1 MTYKK
6 NIAEFI
12 GTSFLLGTI
21 VGSGIM
27 SERLSAGIESLALLG
42 NTVATG
48 AILFVMITI
57 LAPVSGAHFNPAVSI
72 VMRLRGYINN
82 VELSTYLL
90 SQIAGSVFGTWVAH
104 FMFDVSIIQFS
115 SKIRT
120 GSPIYIAE
128 FVATFGLIFTIL
140 LGSRYS
146 PRKVPA
152 LVGLYITGAY
162 WFTSSTS
169 FANPAVTFAR
179 TLTDTFSGINFSDLP
194 FFILFQI
201 LGGVSALAVCNLIEN
216 GRK

>member
-1 MTYKK
+1 
-6 NIAEFI
+6 
-12 GTSFLLGTI
+12 
-21 VGSGIM
+21 M

-57 LAPVSGAHFNPAVSI
+57 LAPVSGAHFNPVVSL
-72 VMRLRGYINN
+72 VMRLRGNINN

-90 SQIAGSVFGTWVAH
+90 TQIAGSVFGTWIAH

-146 PRKVPA
+146 PKKVPA

>member
-6 NIAEFI
+6 SIAEFI

-42 NTVATG
+42 NTIATG

-57 LAPVSGAHFNPAVSI
+57 LAPVSGAHFNPAVSL
-72 VMRLRGYINN
+72 VMRLRGNLNN

-194 FFILFQI
+194 FFILFQV

>member
-57 LAPVSGAHFNPAVSI
+57 LAPVSGAHFNPVVSL
-72 VMRLRGYINN
+72 VMRLRGNINN

-90 SQIAGSVFGTWVAH
+90 TQIAGSVFGTWVAH
-104 FMFDVSIIQFS
+104 FMFDVSIVQFS

>member
-42 NTVATG
+42 NTIATG

>member
-42 NTVATG
+42 NTIATG

-57 LAPVSGAHFNPAVSI
+57 LAPVSGAHFNPAVSL
-72 VMRLRGYINN
+72 VMRLRGNLNN

-194 FFILFQI
+194 SFILFQV

>member
-6 NIAEFI
+6 NMAEFI

>member
-57 LAPVSGAHFNPAVSI
+57 LAPVSGAHFNPVVSL
-72 VMRLRGYINN
+72 VMRLRGNINN

-90 SQIAGSVFGTWVAH
+90 TQIAGSVFGTWISH
-104 FMFDVSIIQFS
+104 FMFDVSIVQFS

-146 PRKVPA
+146 PKKVPA

>member
-82 VELSTYLL
+82 VELSTYIL

-104 FMFDVSIIQFS
+104 FMFDVSIIQMS

-146 PRKVPA
+146 PRQVPA

-201 LGGVSALAVCNLIEN
+201 LGGVSALAVCNLIESS
-216 GRK
+216 RK

>member
-1 MTYKK
+1 MKYKK

-42 NTVATG
+42 NTIATG

-57 LAPVSGAHFNPAVSI
+57 LAPVSGAHFNPAVSL
-72 VMRLRGYINN
+72 VMRLRGNLNN

-194 FFILFQI
+194 FFILFQV

>member
-6 NIAEFI
+6 NIVPYR
-12 GTSFLLGTI
+12 GTSFLLGTK
-21 VGSGIM
+21 VALGIM
-27 SERLSAGIESLALLG
+27 SERVSAGIESLALLG
-42 NTVATG
+42 NTIATG

-57 LAPVSGAHFNPAVSI
+57 LAPVWGGQFNPVVSL
-72 VMRLRGYINN
+72 VMRLRGNLNN
-82 VELSTYLL
+82 VELSIYLL
-90 SQIAGSVFGTWVAH
+90 SQIAGLVFGTWVAH
-104 FMFDVSIIQFS
+104 FMFDVSIIQFL
-115 SKIRT
+115 SKIRM

-128 FVATFGLIFTIL
+128 FVVTFGLIFTIL

-146 PRKVPA
+146 PRKVLA
-152 LVGLYITGAY
+152 LVGLYIRGGY

-179 TLTDTFSGINFSDLP
+179 TLTDTFSGINSSDLA

>member
-82 VELSTYLL
+82 VELSTYIL
-90 SQIAGSVFGTWVAH
+90 SQIAGSVFGTWIAH

-201 LGGVSALAVCNLIEN
+201 LGGISALAVCNLIEN

>member
-82 VELSTYLL
+82 VELSTYIL

-104 FMFDVSIIQFS
+104 FMFDVSIIQMS

-201 LGGVSALAVCNLIEN
+201 LGGVSALAVCNLIESS
-216 GRK
+216 RK

>member
-6 NIAEFI
+6 NMAEFI

-57 LAPVSGAHFNPAVSI
+57 LAPVSGAHFNPVVSL
-72 VMRLRGYINN
+72 VMRLKGNINN

-90 SQIAGSVFGTWVAH
+90 TQIAGSVFGTWIAH
-104 FMFDVSIIQFS
+104 FMFDISIIQFS

-146 PRKVPA
+146 PKKVPA

>member
-6 NIAEFI
+6 NMAEFI

-72 VMRLRGYINN
+72 VMRLRENINN

>member
-6 NIAEFI
+6 NVAEFI

-42 NTVATG
+42 NTIATG

-57 LAPVSGAHFNPAVSI
+57 LAPVSGAHFNPAVSL
-72 VMRLRGYINN
+72 VMRLRGNLNN

>member
-42 NTVATG
+42 NTIATG

-57 LAPVSGAHFNPAVSI
+57 LAPVSGAHFNPVVSL
-72 VMRLRGYINN
+72 VMRLRGNINN

-90 SQIAGSVFGTWVAH
+90 TQIAGSVFGTWIAH

-146 PRKVPA
+146 PRQVPA

-201 LGGVSALAVCNLIEN
+201 LGGVSALAVCNLIESS
-216 GRK
+216 RK

>member
-6 NIAEFI
+6 NVAEFI

-42 NTVATG
+42 NTIATG

-57 LAPVSGAHFNPAVSI
+57 LAPVSGAHFNPAVSL
-72 VMRLRGYINN
+72 VMRLRGNLNN

-104 FMFDVSIIQFS
+104 FMFDVSIVQFS

>member
-57 LAPVSGAHFNPAVSI
+57 LAPVSGAHFNPVVSL
-72 VMRLRGYINN
+72 VMRLRGNINN

-90 SQIAGSVFGTWVAH
+90 TQIAGSVFGTWIAH
-104 FMFDVSIIQFS
+104 FMFDVSIIQMS

-146 PRKVPA
+146 PKKVPA

>member
-42 NTVATG
+42 NTIATG

-57 LAPVSGAHFNPAVSI
+57 LAPVSGAHFNPAVSL
-72 VMRLRGYINN
+72 VMRLRGNLNN
-82 VELSTYLL
+82 VELATYLL

-104 FMFDVSIIQFS
+104 FMFDVSNIQFS

-128 FVATFGLIFTIL
+128 FIATFGLIFTIL

>member
-6 NIAEFI
+6 NMAEFI

-57 LAPVSGAHFNPAVSI
+57 LAPVSGAHFNPVVSL
-72 VMRLRGYINN
+72 VMRLRGNINN

-90 SQIAGSVFGTWVAH
+90 TQIAGSVFGTWIAH

>member
-6 NIAEFI
+6 NMAEFI

-82 VELSTYLL
+82 VELSTYIL

-104 FMFDVSIIQFS
+104 FMFDVSIIQMS

-146 PRKVPA
+146 PRQVPA

-201 LGGVSALAVCNLIEN
+201 LGGVSALAVCNLIESS
-216 GRK
+216 RK

>member
-57 LAPVSGAHFNPAVSI
+57 LAPVSGAHFNPVVSL
-72 VMRLRGYINN
+72 VMRLRGNINN

-90 SQIAGSVFGTWVAH
+90 TQIAGSVFGTWVAH
-104 FMFDVSIIQFS
+104 FMFDVSIIQMS

-146 PRKVPA
+146 PRQVPA

-201 LGGVSALAVCNLIEN
+201 LGGVSALAVCNLIESS
-216 GRK
+216 RK

>member
-42 NTVATG
+42 NTIATG

-57 LAPVSGAHFNPAVSI
+57 LAPVSGAHFNPAVSL
-72 VMRLRGYINN
+72 VMRLRGNLNN

-104 FMFDVSIIQFS
+104 FMFDVSIVQFS

-128 FVATFGLIFTIL
+128 FIATFGLIFTIL

>member
-42 NTVATG
+42 NTIATG

-57 LAPVSGAHFNPAVSI
+57 LAPVSGAHFNPAVSL
-72 VMRLRGYINN
+72 VMRLRGNLNN

-179 TLTDTFSGINFSDLP
+179 TLTDTFSGINSFDLP

>member
-82 VELSTYLL
+82 VELSTYIL

>member
-6 NIAEFI
+6 NMAEFI

-57 LAPVSGAHFNPAVSI
+57 LAPVSGAHFNPVVSL
-72 VMRLRGYINN
+72 VMRLRGNINN

-90 SQIAGSVFGTWVAH
+90 TQIAGSVFGTWIAH

-146 PRKVPA
+146 PKKVPA

>member
-42 NTVATG
+42 NTIATG

-57 LAPVSGAHFNPAVSI
+57 LAPVSGAHFNPAVSL
-72 VMRLRGYINN
+72 VMRLRGNLNN
-82 VELSTYLL
+82 FELSTYLL

-194 FFILFQI
+194 FFILFQV
-201 LGGVSALAVCNLIEN
+201 LGGVSALTVCNLIEN

>member
-82 VELSTYLL
+82 VELSTYIL

-104 FMFDVSIIQFS
+104 FMFDISIIQFS

>member
-6 NIAEFI
+6 NMAEFI

-27 SERLSAGIESLALLG
+27 SERLSGGIESLALLG

-82 VELSTYLL
+82 VELSTYIL

-104 FMFDVSIIQFS
+104 FMFDVSIIQMS

-201 LGGVSALAVCNLIEN
+201 LGGVSALAVCNLIESS
-216 GRK
+216 RK

>member
-42 NTVATG
+42 NTIATG

-57 LAPVSGAHFNPAVSI
+57 LAPVSGAHFNPAVSL
-72 VMRLRGYINN
+72 VMRLRGNLNN

-201 LGGVSALAVCNLIEN
+201 LGGVSALAVCNLVEN

>member
-42 NTVATG
+42 NTIATG

-57 LAPVSGAHFNPAVSI
+57 LAPVSGAHFNPAVSL
-72 VMRLRGYINN
+72 VMRLRGNLNN

-201 LGGVSALAVCNLIEN
+201 LGGVSAFAVCNLIEN

>member
-6 NIAEFI
+6 NMAEFI

-57 LAPVSGAHFNPAVSI
+57 LAPVSGAHFNPVVSL
-72 VMRLRGYINN
+72 VMRLRGNINN

-90 SQIAGSVFGTWVAH
+90 TQIAGSVFGTWIAH
-104 FMFDVSIIQFS
+104 FMFDISIIQFS

-146 PRKVPA
+146 PKKVPA

-201 LGGVSALAVCNLIEN
+201 LGGVSALAVCNLIESS
-216 GRK
+216 RK

>member
-42 NTVATG
+42 NAIATG

-57 LAPVSGAHFNPAVSI
+57 LAPVSGAHFNPAVSL
-72 VMRLRGYINN
+72 VMRLRGNLNN

>member
-48 AILFVMITI
+48 AILFVMISI

-82 VELSTYLL
+82 VELSTYIL

-104 FMFDVSIIQFS
+104 FMFDVSIIQMS

-201 LGGVSALAVCNLIEN
+201 LGGVSALAVCNLIESS
-216 GRK
+216 RK

>member
-57 LAPVSGAHFNPAVSI
+57 LAPVSGAHFNPVVSL
-72 VMRLRGYINN
+72 VMRLRGNINN

-90 SQIAGSVFGTWVAH
+90 TQIAGSVFGTWIAH

-201 LGGVSALAVCNLIEN
+201 LGGVSALAVCNLIESS
-216 GRK
+216 RK

>member
-42 NTVATG
+42 NTIATG

-57 LAPVSGAHFNPAVSI
+57 LAPVSGAHFNPAVSL
-72 VMRLRGYINN
+72 VMRLRGNLNN

-152 LVGLYITGAY
+152 LVGVYITGAY

-194 FFILFQI
+194 FFILFQV

>member
-12 GTSFLLGTI
+12 GTSFLFGTI

-42 NTVATG
+42 NTIATG

-57 LAPVSGAHFNPAVSI
+57 LAPVSGAHFNPAVSL
-72 VMRLRGYINN
+72 VMRLRGNLNN

-194 FFILFQI
+194 FFILFQV

>member
-42 NTVATG
+42 NTIATG

-57 LAPVSGAHFNPAVSI
+57 LAPVSGAHFNPAVSL
-72 VMRLRGYINN
+72 VMRLRGNLNN

-104 FMFDVSIIQFS
+104 FMFDVSIVQFS

>member
-82 VELSTYLL
+82 VELSTYIL

-104 FMFDVSIIQFS
+104 FMFDVSIIQMS

>member
-72 VMRLRGYINN
+72 VMRLRGYINS
-82 VELSTYLL
+82 VELSTYIL

-146 PRKVPA
+146 PRQVPA

-201 LGGVSALAVCNLIEN
+201 LGGVSALAVCNLIESS
-216 GRK
+216 RK